1 MKIKFSDDEFN
12 FIMNKSNQ
20 EKRSPVRVVRDC
32 VSQVI
37 NQKTNQE
44 GSLHGSNKQ

>member
-1 MKIKFSDDEFN
+1 MKIKFSEDEFS
-12 FIMNKSNQ
+12 FIMKKSNQ
-20 EKRSPVRVVRDC
+20 ENKSAVRVVRDC
-32 VSQVI
+32 INQVI